1 MIHQRGKII
10 GTPVLGFADGQP
22 LGIVE
27 DVIIHPDTGK
37 VEALWVKP
45 LTLPYA
51 HAVLPVEGILSWKKH
66 LYVSGEG
73 ALSEPD
79 EVIRIAETLSR
90 KEGFVGNRVRN
101 ESGKGFGRVY
111 DLDFDTRNMTL
122 RYLFVD
128 KSFLGFRFQRR
139 FFHYDSVVQVL
150 PDAIVVKDEEI
161 KVEKEPILADEGQPV
176 LEA

>member
-51 HAVLPVEGILSWKKH
+51 HAVLPVEAILSWKKN
-66 LYVSGEG
+66 LYVSGDG

-90 KEGFVGNRVRN
+90 KEKFVGNRVRS

-111 DLDFDTRNMTL
+111 DLDFDTRSMML

-128 KSFLGFRFQRR
+128 KSFLGFKFQRR
-139 FFHYDSVVQVL
+139 FFHFDNIVQVL
-150 PDAIVVKDEEI
+150 PDVILVKDEEA
-161 KVEKEPILADEGQPV
+161 KAEKEAILAEEGRAV